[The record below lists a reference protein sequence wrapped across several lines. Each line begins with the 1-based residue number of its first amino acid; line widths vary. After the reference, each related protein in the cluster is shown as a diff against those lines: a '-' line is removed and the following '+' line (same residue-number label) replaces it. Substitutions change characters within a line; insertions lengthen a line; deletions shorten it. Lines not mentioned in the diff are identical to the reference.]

1 MADLTN
7 PSQNSQGPIS
17 GKVTAGKIEAA
28 DGHTY
33 HKSKSANATVAPTSG
48 STLSASEQTKTA
60 ANSIGEVELDF
71 ITIVDMHWGMTGQLL
86 DNTQASELYNMPAAI
101 YNQCIKNA
109 DVLNAL
115 VERGVDVR
123 RAAVGDITDGAP
135 DEWRTTGLTPIQL
148 LVINTILDLTDTR
161 NDRKK
166 LQDLGVDTK
175 TYQAWLLDDKFSEY
189 ARRRTEQL
197 FGKSQHEAHLA
208 IIDGMRRGNPKMTE
222 LYLEMTGKFSR
233 RPEGPAGAFTQ
244 ESAAQLI
251 MQIIEIIVEE
261 VNDPE
266 TGARIGDRIRTLTQS
281 RNLANELVQA
291 HVEPIIQPEIQPS
304 RVLTDEI
311 KELMHHGVGSD
322 G

>member
-1 MADLTN
+1 MTDLTN
-7 PSQNSQGPIS
+7 PSKPSP
-17 GKVTAGKIEAA
+17 GKVTAK
-28 DGHTY
+28 DGHEY
-33 HKSKSANATVAPTSG
+33 HKSSSANATVAPTSG
-48 STLSASEQTKTA
+48 STQTARQMSSSQA
-60 ANSIGEVELDF
+60 ATIGEVELDF
-71 ITIVDMHWGMTGQLL
+71 ITIVDMHWGMTGTLL
-86 DNTQASELYNMPAAI
+86 SQQEASELYNMPAAI
-101 YNQCIKNA
+101 FNQCIKNSA
-109 DVLNAL
+109 VLEAL
-115 VERGVDVR
+115 LERGVDTR
-123 RAAVGDITDGAP
+123 RAPVGDLTVEN
-135 DEWRTTGLTPIQL
+135 EWRTTGLTPVQL
-148 LVINTILDLTDTR
+148 LVVNTILDLTDTR

-233 RPEGPAGAFTQ
+233 RPEGPVGAFTQ

-251 MQIIEIIVEE
+251 AQILEIIVEE
-261 VNDPE
+261 IEDAE

-281 RNLANELVQA
+281 RNMANELVAA
-291 HVEPIIQPEIQPS
+291 HVEPIITPEIAPN
-304 RVLTDEI
+304 RVFTDEI
-311 KELMHHGVGSD
+311 KNLMKHGVGTD